1 MGGARG
7 AGRGVANPSSGV
19 HRGEGMIFS
28 HLQRSL
34 QDTRFHSLLFIFG
47 FFDCAGKNG
56 RKKTPFLSGV
66 AERRDRETARQREED
81 KKGRREEGQK
91 RGREEGL
98 PLFDVQIFN
107 YTLENLNHS
116 KTLNR
121 I

>member
-34 QDTRFHSLLFIFG
+34 QDTRSHSLLFIFG

-56 RKKTPFLSGV
+56 RKKNPFLSGV
-66 AERRDRETARQREED
+66 AELES
-81 KKGRREEGQK
+81 GR
-91 RGREEGL
+91 
-98 PLFDVQIFN
+98 
-107 YTLENLNHS
+107 HS
-116 KTLNR
+116 PGHHAGSGDFASERLLSRVPTPER
-121 I
+121 STT